1 MLASAGWDQT
11 VRLWDGSSGKALA
24 VLRGLKEQGLCVRF
38 SPDGKLL
45 AASGGQ
51 TSVPHDKP
59 WPSRIKVWDAGSH
72 AELRTI
78 EAHTNSIPALAFSP
92 DGKTLASG
100 SMDQTVKLWDTATQA
115 PQTLA
120 FSPDGKVLASAG

>member
-1 MLASAGWDQT
+1 M
-11 VRLWDGSSGKALA
+11 
-24 VLRGLKEQGLCVRF
+24 LRGLKEQGLCVRF

-78 EAHTNSIPALAFSP
+78 EAHSNSIPALAFSP

-100 SMDQTVKLWDTATQA
+100 SMDQTVKLWDTATGKLRETIVPGETGA
-115 PQTLA
+115 SSATGHLMRSSARIANSILA
-120 FSPDGKVLASAG
+120 RRTR